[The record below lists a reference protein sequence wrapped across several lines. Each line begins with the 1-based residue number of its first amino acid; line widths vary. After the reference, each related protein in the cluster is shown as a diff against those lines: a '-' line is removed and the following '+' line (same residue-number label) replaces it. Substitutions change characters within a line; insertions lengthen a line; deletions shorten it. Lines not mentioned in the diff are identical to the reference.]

1 MSVNDLHFIETGMFT
16 FIEFLVCF
24 DESAYKNYIND
35 QCAEFEEFDFLQNNA
50 PACCHTL
57 PLKDGK
63 IALILTFDVES
74 LKSHSL
80 NATCGLIVHEC
91 MHVLQK
97 VKLYMDEK
105 QAGVEFE
112 AYFIQWAFQH
122 VFDIIQREVFN
133 AENK

>member
-1 MSVNDLHFIETGMFT
+1 MSLHFIETGMFT
-16 FIEFLVCF
+16 FMEFSVCLDKQSYEKYV
-24 DESAYKNYIND
+24 DEE
-35 QCAEFEEFDFLQNNA
+35 CAEFEEFDFLPNNA
-50 PACCHTL
+50 PACCHTI
-57 PLKDGK
+57 PKKDGK
-63 IALILTFDVES
+63 VALVLTFDTEQ

-80 NATCGLIVHEC
+80 NASCGLIVHEC

-97 VKLYMDEK
+97 VKLYMAEK